1 MINDSATSTHHSS
14 PITDHSGHRTRV
26 LLADDHAVLRAGLR
40 ALLSVESDMDVVGE
54 AGDAQETIRQAEL
67 LRPDVIVMDI
77 AMPGG
82 GGLEAT
88 RAIRAR
94 SLASKVLIL

>member
-1 MINDSATSTHHSS
+1 MSSELVASTQHSS
-14 PITDHSGHRTRV
+14 PITHHSAERIRV

-54 AGDAQETIRQAEL
+54 AGDGQETIRQAEL

-94 SLASKVLIL
+94 GLASK